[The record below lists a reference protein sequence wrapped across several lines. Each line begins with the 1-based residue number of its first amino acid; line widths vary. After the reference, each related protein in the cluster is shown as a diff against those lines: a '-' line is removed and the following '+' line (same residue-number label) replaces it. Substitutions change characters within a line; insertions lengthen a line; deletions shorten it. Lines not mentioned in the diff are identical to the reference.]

1 MIVKNLILA
10 SALTM
15 SVGTTATSADTTPFR
30 DEPQMAE
37 SQTLTGNVNREVNL
51 QRQPYKTDHITDD
64 GHNREYAWTSDGYL
78 LGNNE
83 IQLANLKITSR
94 STNYTFYDVNI
105 EGDPY
110 DTTATYFSQLVLKLQ
125 TQNNTVNITELS
137 RLGTIWLSY
146 QNIRDCN
153 YDVYY
158 QTALA
163 STTGWRTTQ
172 TKIEDYLSGNS
183 NNWITSY
190 TGMIHSNAETGQ
202 NAYDD
207 IYGDLYYFDQNNVDT
222 TYLIFTIQVTTK
234 TQDGENITFSS
245 PQDQF
250 IKAIK
255 LNFDYT
261 YVIDNTTT
269 YEVVDIPG
277 LLFNILVMPFA
288 FISQA
293 FNFTV
298 FPGTPY
304 ALNISHIVMAL
315 IVAGIL
321 IFIIKRIFK

>member
-1 MIVKNLILA
+1 
-10 SALTM
+10 M
-15 SVGTTATSADTTPFR
+15 SVGTTATNTETTPFR
-30 DEPQMAE
+30 DEPQYAN
-37 SQTLTGNVNREVNL
+37 SQTVTGNVNREVNL
-51 QRQPYKTDHITDD
+51 QRQPYKVHHITDD

-94 STNYTFYDVNI
+94 STNYTFYDVDLELN
-105 EGDPY
+105 PV
-110 DTTATYFSQLVLKLQ
+110 TTSASYFSQLVLKIQ
-125 TQNNTVNITELS
+125 TQTNTVNLTELS

-146 QNIRDCN
+146 NNIWRCH

-158 QTALA
+158 QYALA
-163 STTGWRTTQ
+163 QTTGWNTTRNN
-172 TKIEDYLSGNS
+172 IEDYLNGNS
-183 NNWITSY
+183 NNWITTY
-190 TGMIHSNAETGQ
+190 TGMIHTNAQTGQ

-207 IYGDLYYFDQNNVDT
+207 IYEDTYSYSQSNVNT
-222 TYLIFTIQVTTK
+222 TYLIFTILVEGNSVE
-234 TQDGENITFSS
+234 GENVTFTA
-245 PQDQF
+245 PQDDF

-255 LNFDYT
+255 INFDYT
-261 YVIDNTTT
+261 YIIDNTTT

-304 ALNISHIVMAL
+304 QLNISHIVMAL